1 MTRTRAPFVP
11 IRLVAVLVLGLV
23 LAAPPAF
30 ANERY
35 DPRRAGHP
43 LRIAGY
49 ILHPVGVVLDTLI
62 FHPAWWIG
70 SYEPIRTLVGRRRT
84 LDDAALLE
92 SEADESVDPSKPL
105 KR

>member
-1 MTRTRAPFVP
+1 MTRTRAPFVR
-11 IRLVAVLVLGLV
+11 IRLAAVLVLGLV

-30 ANERY
+30 ANDRY
-35 DPRRAGHP
+35 DPHRAGHP

-49 ILHPVGVVLDTLI
+49 ILHPVGVILDTLI

-70 SYEPIRTLVGRRRT
+70 SYEPIRTLVGRRPC
-84 LDDAALLE
+84 LDDSALLE
-92 SEADESVDPSKPL
+92 GEPVDPSKPL